1 MISGAKRRFNTPSA
15 FRESMALEAF
25 KASLV
30 ESPVVKRGDYDYMV
44 NPITDG
50 IPRVDPGI
58 LREIVDA
65 FAEIGNL
72 DCDCIITIE
81 ALGIPLAASLSLKT
95 GKPFNI
101 VRKRMYGLP
110 GEVNLS
116 QVTGYSKS
124 ALFINGIKAG
134 DRVVIVDDVVSTGGT
149 LWALVEALKSMQ
161 VKIVDILIVVEKTDK
176 KAEIERK
183 IGMPIKT
190 LVKVEVVNG
199 KVVVL

>member
-1 MISGAKRRFNTPSA
+1 
-15 FRESMALEAF
+15 MALEAL
-25 KASLV
+25 KASLL

-44 NPITDG
+44 HPITDG
-50 IPRVDPGI
+50 IPRVEPAI
-58 LREIVDA
+58 LKEVADA
-65 FAEIGNL
+65 MAEIGNF
-72 DCDCIITIE
+72 DCDVIMTIE
-81 ALGIPLAASLSLKT
+81 ALGIPLATTLALKT

-110 GEVNLS
+110 GEVNMS

-124 ALFINGIKAG
+124 QLFINGIKAG
-134 DRVVIVDDVVSTGGT
+134 NRVVIVDDVISTGGT

-161 VKIVDILIVVEKTDK
+161 VKIVDILVVVEKTDK

-183 IGMPIKT
+183 LGCPIKT
-190 LVKVEVVNG
+190 LVKVDVVGG